1 MIVQGI
7 VRIGVGILVMVSG
20 GRLLVE
26 GDHRAAQALRRGRAV
41 TAQVTETRAGGTTMY
56 QPYTAY
62 PPSLRLRYELDGKTR
77 EGTLWLEKSEH
88 TQYQVGQTLQVYVS
102 GSLVK
107 HLRSTSEANTHGNLW
122 EGGGVLLALGGLAA
136 VVTGIVLVIRGA

>member
-7 VRIGVGILVMVSG
+7 VRIAVGILVMVSA
-20 GRLLVE
+20 GRLFVE
-26 GDHRAAQALRRGRAV
+26 GAHRAAQALRRGRAV
-41 TAQVTETRAGGTTMY
+41 TAQVTETKPGGTTMY

-88 TQYQVGQTLQVYVS
+88 TQYQVGQTLEVYVS
-102 GSLVK
+102 ESLVK
-107 HLRSTSEANTHGNLW
+107 RLRSTSEANMYGNLW
-122 EGGGVLLALGGLAA
+122 EAGGLLLGLGGLAT